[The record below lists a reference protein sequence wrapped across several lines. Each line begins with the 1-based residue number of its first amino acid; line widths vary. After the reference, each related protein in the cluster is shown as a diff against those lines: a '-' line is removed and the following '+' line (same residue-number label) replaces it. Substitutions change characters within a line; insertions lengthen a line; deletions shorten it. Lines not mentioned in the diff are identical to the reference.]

1 MKTIKIYD
9 SIDPFWGYG
18 LESLEEDLK
27 NANGDDIHVKIQ
39 SGGGS
44 VFEGLA
50 IYNTLK
56 NYEGEVTTEIV
67 GISASIASII
77 FLAGSKRIVNEVGF
91 LMIHEAW
98 TMSAGNAGDLREDA
112 ELLDQINSQILDI
125 YENVTGFDREEL
137 KEKMSKDTYIGPSD
151 LLEMGFVTEIK
162 EGIQLAASI
171 NNFNTNSLKQ
181 TAKEPKMAM
190 SKEEKAEFEAL
201 KADNKALKLEKEEA
215 VAKIVLD
222 KDAEI
227 EQIKADQ
234 EQKIADSIK
243 AEKERESGILA
254 SISVPQQLEF
264 AKTLVA
270 EGKDL
275 MSAKV
280 ALLDDLNANKEL
292 YLKVEA
298 TPSIEALTNEAPRA
312 SKPEGE
318 EKPSIVAEW
327 KSIADPVAKKV
338 FFNENKAQIKK
349 ELK

>member
-1 MKTIKIYD
+1 MEIKIYD
-9 SIDPFWGYG
+9 GIDPIYGYG
-18 LESLEEDLK
+18 LEDLENELK
-27 NANGDDIHVKIQ
+27 SANGEDVHVKIQ

-50 IYNTLK
+50 MYNTLK
-56 NYEGEVTTEIV
+56 NYEGKVTTEIV

-98 TMSAGNAGDLREDA
+98 TMTAGGASELREDA

-125 YENVTGFDREEL
+125 YQSVTGLDREDL
-137 KEKMSKDTYIGPSD
+137 KSKMSKDTYIGPSE

-162 EGIQLAASI
+162 EGLQLVASI

-181 TAKEPKMAM
+181 TAKEPSMAM

-201 KADNKALKLEKEEA
+201 KAENVALKTEQEAQAKLAADKE
-215 VAKIVLD
+215 
-222 KDAEI
+222 AEI
-227 EQIKADQ
+227 EKIKAEQDQ
-234 EQKIADSIK
+234 KVSEAIK

-254 SISVPQQLEF
+254 AVSVPKQLEF
-264 AKTLVA
+264 AKKLVA

-292 YLKVEA
+292 YLKAEA
-298 TPSIEALTNEAPRA
+298 TPSIEALVSEAPLA
-312 SKPEGE
+312 SKAEGE
-318 EKPSIVAEW
+318 VLEASKDELYKEYRALKNQGEYAKAEQ
-327 KSIADPVAKKV
+327 
-338 FFNENKAQIKK
+338 FFNDK
-349 ELK
+349 LK